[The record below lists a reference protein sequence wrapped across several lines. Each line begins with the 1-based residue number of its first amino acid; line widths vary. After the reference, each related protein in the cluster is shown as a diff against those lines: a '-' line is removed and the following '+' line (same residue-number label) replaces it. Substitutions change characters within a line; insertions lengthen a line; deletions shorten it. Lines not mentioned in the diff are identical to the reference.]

1 MTLVVVE
8 VLSRVR
14 TAVWVASIVSVSV
27 GEVMT
32 VGVWSP
38 AKVKLPDALATLVT
52 EPASMSAW
60 VTV

>member
-1 MTLVVVE
+1 MV
-8 VLSRVR
+8 RVGVP
-14 TAVWVASIVSVSV
+14 AAPMVSVSV